1 MKKNYVEIEQKDMNF
16 IGYALLKDKEK
27 FLSDEEISFREL
39 VETSVKRI
47 DLEWED
53 ILLDK
58 ISEFGYCYRANE
70 EAPDTLTMLS
80 RYIKI
85 SNADK
90 EDILKKASNIYE
102 LVKGYITEISIIFA
116 EKYGIDLEK
125 REKLPEIIKKIYNG
139 FIKYHNETGLEY
151 LYVYEEELEFIKNN
165 IIKKGLFT
173 DT

>member
-1 MKKNYVEIEQKDMNF
+1 MERNYVELEQKDMNF
-16 IGYALLKDKEK
+16 ITYILLKNKEN
-27 FLSDEEISFREL
+27 FLSDERISFREFIK
-39 VETSVKRI
+39 TSVQRI
-47 DLEWED
+47 DFQWED

-58 ISEFGYCYRANE
+58 ISEFGYCYPTNE

-125 REKLPEIIKKIYNG
+125 KEKLPEIIKKIYNG
-139 FIKYHNETGLEY
+139 FMKYHNETGLEY
-151 LYVYEEELEFIKNN
+151 SYVYEEELEFIKNN
-165 IIKKGLFT
+165 VIKKG
-173 DT
+173 

>member
-1 MKKNYVEIEQKDMNF
+1 MERNYVEIEQEDMNF
-16 IGYALLKDKEK
+16 IGYALLKDKEE
-27 FLSDEEISFREL
+27 FLSDKEISFREL
-39 VETSVKRI
+39 VETSAKKI
-47 DLEWED
+47 DYKWED
-53 ILLDK
+53 VLLDK
-58 ISEFGYCYRANE
+58 ISEFGYCYRTNE

-125 REKLPEIIKKIYNG
+125 REKLSEIIKKIYNG

-151 LYVYEEELEFIKNN
+151 SYVYEEELNFIKNN
-165 IIKKGLFT
+165 VIKKG
-173 DT
+173 

>member
-1 MKKNYVEIEQKDMNF
+1 MERNYCVEIEQEDMNF
-16 IGYALLKDKEK
+16 IGYALLKGKEK

-39 VETSVKRI
+39 IETSVKRI

-53 ILLDK
+53 VLLDK
-58 ISEFGYCYRANE
+58 ISEFGYCYSTNE
-70 EAPDTLTMLS
+70 EAPDTLAMFLK
-80 RYIKI
+80 YIKI

-90 EDILKKASNIYE
+90 EDIMKKAGNIYE

-116 EKYGIDLEK
+116 ERYGIDLEK

-151 LYVYEEELEFIKNN
+151 AYVYEEELGFIKNN
-165 IIKKGLFT
+165 IIKKG
-173 DT
+173 

>member
-1 MKKNYVEIEQKDMNF
+1 MERNYVELEQEDMNF
-16 IGYALLKDKEK
+16 IGYALLKNKK
-27 FLSDEEISFREL
+27 NFLSDAEVSFKEL
-39 VETSVKRI
+39 IETSLKRI

-80 RYIKI
+80 KYIKI

-151 LYVYEEELEFIKNN
+151 SYVYEEELEFIKNN
-165 IIKKGLFT
+165 VIKKG
-173 DT
+173 

>member
-39 VETSVKRI
+39 VETSAKKI
-47 DLEWED
+47 DYKWED

-58 ISEFGYCYRANE
+58 ISEFGYSYVVNE
-70 EAPDTLTMLS
+70 EIPNTLAMLS
-80 RYIKI
+80 KYAKI
-85 SNADK
+85 SNADA
-90 EDILKKASNIYE
+90 EDILKKADNIYE

-151 LYVYEEELEFIKNN
+151 SYVYEEELEFIKNN
-165 IIKKGLFT
+165 IIKKG
-173 DT
+173 

>member
-1 MKKNYVEIEQKDMNF
+1 MERNYLEIEQEDMNF

-27 FLSDEEISFREL
+27 FLLDEEVSFKEL
-39 VETSVKRI
+39 IETSLKRI
-47 DLEWED
+47 DLKWED

-80 RYIKI
+80 KYIKI

-151 LYVYEEELEFIKNN
+151 SYVYEEELEFIKNN
-165 IIKKGLFT
+165 IIKKG
-173 DT
+173 